1 MREGGPAEAAGIE
14 EGDVIIALKGI
25 PTPDIETY
33 TEVLDEQIIG
43 RTVSVKVKKG
53 EAEVDLQVKVGS
65 RSGM

>member
-1 MREGGPAEAAGIE
+1 VREGGPAEAAGIE